1 MSQDLS
7 ETSLEQAVL
16 EIQKMLRDGGEAI
29 SFRPTKLL
37 MYPYPDETVE
47 EFKQRCAAA
56 KEMVARLGEE

>member
-16 EIQKMLRDGGEAI
+16 EIQKMLREEAI
-29 SFRPTKLL
+29 SIRPTKLL

-47 EFKQRCAAA
+47 EFKQRWLAAR
-56 KEMVARLGEE
+56 EMVFRLEKE

>member
-1 MSQDLS
+1 MSLS

-16 EIQKMLRDGGEAI
+16 EIQRMVREETI

>member
-16 EIQKMLRDGGEAI
+16 EIQKMLREETI
-29 SFRPTKLL
+29 SIRPTKLL